1 MTGLYGWL
9 VTLMSVD
16 LPTWFNNKL
25 GWFFKNGNKAIKMKE
40 TEPNFGTHNY
50 KLTENEHTV
59 IIEMPKPVFTSIMRV
74 TRFGNDCIRFKSL
87 PDKMPAKAGGA
98 SSAIS
103 GLSYEAF
110 KIGREAH
117 EERMRNKLKTTNK

>member
-9 VTLMSVD
+9 VRLMNVD
-16 LPTWFNNKL
+16 LPTWFNNKF
-25 GWFFKNGNKAIKMKE
+25 GWFFKNGNKTIRMKK
-40 TEPNFGTHNY
+40 TAPDFGIDNY

-59 IIEMPKPVFTSIMRV
+59 TIEMPKPIFTSIMRV
-74 TRFGNDCIRFKSL
+74 TKFGNDCIRFKSL
-87 PDKMPAKAGGA
+87 PDKMPGKASGA

-103 GLSYEAF
+103 GLSYDAF

-117 EERMRNKLKTTNK
+117 EERMRNKLKITNK